1 MAASPAS
8 SSGVCQITIPLSAE
22 LVRLARSSRIIY
34 TLCVRK
40 AGVETRPA
48 PNEALLTL
56 AIYEVHTTLFRL
68 KAHDM
73 YHLRKRA
80 WQLLTPYACPK
91 GLVPMPK
98 IDTCAESGFPGTSG
112 CLGMPAVI
120 AGISKLLRGDFA
132 SSPPECGGS
141 FQNEIQE
148 PLHMF
153 CKYTSFPSRLLPLL
167 TIPEDSR
174 TATWPFEIFKASS
187 GIPAGV
193 AMPIHPAHPLLALHT
208 YCEQR

>member
-1 MAASPAS
+1 
-8 SSGVCQITIPLSAE
+8 
-22 LVRLARSSRIIY
+22 
-34 TLCVRK
+34 VRK
-40 AGVETRPA
+40 AGVAPRPA

-56 AIYEVHTTLFRL
+56 AFSETHTTLFRL
-68 KAHDM
+68 MAHDI
-73 YHLRKRA
+73 YHFRPRA

-120 AGISKLLRGDFA
+120 AGISKLLRRTFA
-132 SSPPECGGS
+132 SSPSECDWS
-141 FQNEIQE
+141 FQNEGQE
-148 PLHMF
+148 TLHMF
-153 CKYTSFPSRLLPLL
+153 CKYGSFPSRLLALL

-174 TATWPFEIFKASS
+174 TATWPFEILKASS